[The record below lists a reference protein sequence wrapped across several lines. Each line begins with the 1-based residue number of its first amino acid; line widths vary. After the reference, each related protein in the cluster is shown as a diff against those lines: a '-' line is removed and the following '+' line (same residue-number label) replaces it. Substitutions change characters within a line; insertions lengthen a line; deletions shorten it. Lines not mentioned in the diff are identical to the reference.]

1 MRTITQIAVNKFLKG
16 ETFRKDNTEVWV
28 GYEFTTQRVSRLLL
42 HDNEIATKENGV
54 IKIDNCGW
62 FSTTTKERLNGLL
75 KTLGRIG
82 IQQKNFKW
90 YLDGKEWNGREV
102 TLLPNNDWQ
111 YVSPYVN
118 S

>member
-1 MRTITQIAVNKFLKG
+1 MRTITQIAVKKFLN
-16 ETFRKDNTEVWV
+16 EENFRKDNTEVV
-28 GYEFTTQRVSRLLL
+28 NTYNAHRLLL
-42 HDNEIATKENGV
+42 HGNEIATKTNNT

-75 KTLGRIG
+75 RTLGRIG

-102 TLLPNNDWQ
+102 ELLPNNDWA
-111 YVSPYVN
+111 YVN

>member
-1 MRTITQIAVNKFLKG
+1 MRTITQMAVNKFLKG
-16 ETFRKDNTEVWV
+16 ETFKRDNTEVWV
-28 GYEFTTQRVSRLLL
+28 FTTQKVSRLFL
-42 HDNEIATKENGV
+42 HDNEIATKVNNT

-75 KTLGRIG
+75 RTLGRIG
-82 IQQKNFKW
+82 IQQKNYKW

-102 TLLPNNDWQ
+102 ELLPNNDWQ
-111 YVSPYVN
+111 YVN